1 MALSR
6 CWAQLADKALSKRR
20 VCRGRGSTIWAL
32 PKMGEL
38 IRAPKLG
45 KTIHKYVHQFPKLEL
60 STDIQPITSSTLKVE
75 LTINFDIAG
84 QVSTSDSFVCP
95 PRVVCIYLLNLFL
108 FHFQGVRND
117 LESHSRPFNACL
129 DQVRQIVSQGGEF
142 LSADEIQTLK
152 GKGAELKKRKF
163 HRSPSWFPFHHNG
176 RPKVCRRIHGVPG
189 NPQRFPKSFPHRLRR
204 IEPTELLVKAEVAKV
219 TADFQ
224 VIDCVY
230 WSSLLKLSLPFQS
243 LLKPAN
249 KLSDKDE
256 RHQQQTQRLRD
267 RSLARSLRDQ
277 LDSLHIAWW
286 IVERIDWTN
295 SRKSCFE
302 LRASI
307 TCTVTLCT
315 TSIRCVLL
323 LT

>member
-32 PKMGEL
+32 P
-38 IRAPKLG
+38 
-45 KTIHKYVHQFPKLEL
+45 
-60 STDIQPITSSTLKVE
+60 ITSSTLKVE

-84 QVSTSDSFVCP
+84 QVSTSDNFVCP

-163 HRSPSWFPFHHNG
+163 HRSPS
-176 RPKVCRRIHGVPG
+176 
-189 NPQRFPKSFPHRLRR
+189 
-204 IEPTELLVKAEVAKV
+204 
-219 TADFQ
+219 
-224 VIDCVY
+224 
-230 WSSLLKLSLPFQS
+230 
-243 LLKPAN
+243 
-249 KLSDKDE
+249 
-256 RHQQQTQRLRD
+256 
-267 RSLARSLRDQ
+267 
-277 LDSLHIAWW
+277 
-286 IVERIDWTN
+286 
-295 SRKSCFE
+295 
-302 LRASI
+302 
-307 TCTVTLCT
+307 
-315 TSIRCVLL
+315 
-323 LT
+323 

>member
-84 QVSTSDSFVCP
+84 QVSTSDNFVCP

-108 FHFQGVRND
+108 FLFQGVRDD

-163 HRSPSWFPFHHNG
+163 HRSPS
-176 RPKVCRRIHGVPG
+176 
-189 NPQRFPKSFPHRLRR
+189 
-204 IEPTELLVKAEVAKV
+204 
-219 TADFQ
+219 
-224 VIDCVY
+224 
-230 WSSLLKLSLPFQS
+230 
-243 LLKPAN
+243 
-249 KLSDKDE
+249 
-256 RHQQQTQRLRD
+256 
-267 RSLARSLRDQ
+267 
-277 LDSLHIAWW
+277 
-286 IVERIDWTN
+286 
-295 SRKSCFE
+295 
-302 LRASI
+302 
-307 TCTVTLCT
+307 
-315 TSIRCVLL
+315 
-323 LT
+323 